1 MNLIDSRVPTPK
13 ERIYSRIADSGGTVS
28 KAELLAADQLTNS
41 TLTRLLDDLVSEGLI
56 VETGFG
62 PSNGGRKPILYRINP
77 DYRYIIGLEIS
88 RFSSTL
94 GLFDMALNPKSLVR
108 WWMDESM
115 RPDALVAHASGMIK
129 SLMRDHGIGAE
140 QILGLGIGAVGPL
153 DRDRGIILRPLYFA
167 AEGWTNVPI
176 CSMFEQATG
185 HRAILENG
193 ANAALMGEI
202 GAAPEPRAE
211 HALYVHAGVSL
222 RAAMM
227 TNGRIVHG
235 KYDTEGSIGQM
246 IVHSDGPRLHENGN
260 YGALEAFCSV
270 PALERQAR
278 TNAKRGGSS
287 LCERYGVV
295 PERINYEILVKA
307 LNDGEPSVQQAFH
320 QAAAYLGIG
329 LANLIN
335 LYHPE
340 LVLLGGALMNSSPD
354 FYRIATETALKN
366 TFYAPDYTPRFS
378 KGSLAE
384 DAVVT
389 GAALNVRKRLEID

>member
-1 MNLIDSRVPTPK
+1 MNLIESRVSTPK
-13 ERIYSRIADSGGTVS
+13 ERIYSRIAESGGTIS

-41 TLTRLLDDLVSEGLI
+41 TLTRLLDDLVADGLI
-56 VETGFG
+56 TETGFG
-62 PSNGGRKPILYRINP
+62 PSSGGRKPILYRINP
-77 DYRYIIGLEIS
+77 DYMYIFGLEIS

-108 WWMDESM
+108 WWMDEAM
-115 RPDALVAHASGMIK
+115 KPEALVEHASG
-129 SLMRDHGIGAE
+129 LMKRLLKDHGIGAE

-153 DRDRGIILRPLYFA
+153 ERSQGIILRPLYFA

-176 CSMFEQATG
+176 CQMFEQATG
-185 HRAILENG
+185 HLAILENG
-193 ANAALMGEI
+193 ANTALMGEI
-202 GAAPEPRAE
+202 VASHEPRAE
-211 HALYVHAGVSL
+211 HALYVHAGVNL

-270 PALERQAR
+270 PALEREAR
-278 TNAKRGGSS
+278 ANAKRGSSS
-287 LCERYGVV
+287 LCERYGVTQ
-295 PERINYEILVKA
+295 ERINYEVLLKA
-307 LNDGEPSVQQAFH
+307 LGDDEPSVKQSFQ

-340 LVLLGGALMNSSPD
+340 LVLLGGILLNSSPD
-354 FYRIATETALKN
+354 FYRIATETALGN
-366 TFYAPDYTPRFS
+366 TYYAPDYTPRFS
-378 KGSLAE
+378 RGSLAE

-389 GAALNVRKRLEID
+389 GAALNVRNRLEIG